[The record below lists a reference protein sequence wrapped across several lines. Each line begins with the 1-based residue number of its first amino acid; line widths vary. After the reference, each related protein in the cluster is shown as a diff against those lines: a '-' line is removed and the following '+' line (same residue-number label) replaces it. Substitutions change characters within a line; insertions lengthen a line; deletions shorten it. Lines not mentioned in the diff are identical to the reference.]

1 MQTWVQNPP
10 LVTCMEL
17 RKFQALCFAVYL
29 DNCQRIGRVCGVSCH
44 FFSCLPTPMFVT
56 AGQTRH
62 RKPMDINI
70 FSSSYL
76 QRGNCAKQRAGRRR
90 GGWRLKERI
99 ARSHLN
105 NKWGEVSHFHF
116 ISTWNIFV
124 SDCNGDGCEWWP
136 ARNVE
141 LSYIWWIQK
150 VSLQSAL
157 IEVLLICS
165 ETSRWRQRLGSWM
178 TFAKYLQPLQ
188 HPALQ

>member
-1 MQTWVQNPP
+1 
-10 LVTCMEL
+10 
-17 RKFQALCFAVYL
+17 
-29 DNCQRIGRVCGVSCH
+29 
-44 FFSCLPTPMFVT
+44 MFVT
-56 AGQTRH
+56 AGQTGH

-90 GGWRLKERI
+90 GEWRLKERI

-105 NKWGEVSHFHF
+105 NKWGEMSHFHF

-141 LSYIWWIQK
+141 LSYICWIQK
-150 VSLQSAL
+150 VSLQSAS
-157 IEVLLICS
+157 IEVLLIWS
-165 ETSRWRQRLGSWM
+165 ETSRWRQKVGYWNDICKL
-178 TFAKYLQPLQ
+178 FATIAAPCTAITSPGL
-188 HPALQ
+188 HPACFVSHCQLCAFTEWIFAH